1 MNSSCFVIEESQKLY
16 RMKPTPGEKPSLN
29 TTHTLTGRNSIMK
42 KSLIA
47 LAVLGA
53 AASAQAADISLYGV
67 VDTGLAYTYNDEW
80 DLNEHVTD
88 GESNLE
94 MASGINASSRWGI
107 RGSEDLG
114 NGMKVGFKLES
125 GIATDDGSLTQGGRL
140 FGREASLSLSG
151 AFGTISAG
159 RMGGVGSSA
168 GTYDYVYLIGEAFDG
183 GDFNIWG
190 MTASSRYDNM
200 ITYETPEFAGV
211 KVTAQ
216 YSFDGDTGAD
226 NDDYLKD
233 SQHGDE
239 GKTNVDRYASLA
251 VTGTVGNLQFVG
263 AYENFNHAS
272 TSIVQDDGHLVHLG
286 GNYDFGVTKVF
297 ALAQYY
303 QGVRNAAGWDM
314 SGDFLDSEET
324 LPDAFGTDGF
334 KGYGLHIGSI
344 TPIGG
349 GDLTV
354 AAYFQDGKLENVTS
368 ELANK
373 QDFDA
378 QYVGVSARYAYH
390 LSKRTDAYL
399 GAGYAK
405 ATLETASLGADIH
418 DMEKELI
425 QAYVGL
431 THRF

>member
-1 MNSSCFVIEESQKLY
+1 
-16 RMKPTPGEKPSLN
+16 
-29 TTHTLTGRNSIMK
+29 MK

-53 AASAQAADISLYGV
+53 AASAQAADVSVYGV

-80 DLNEHVTD
+80 TVDEHVTD

-94 MASGINASSRWGI
+94 MASGINASSRVGI
-107 RGSEDLG
+107 TGSEDLG

-125 GIATDDGSLTQGGRL
+125 GINSDDGALNQGGRL
-140 FGREASLSLSG
+140 FGREASLTLSG
-151 AFGTISAG
+151 DFGKISAG

-168 GTYDYVYLIGEAFDG
+168 GTYDYVYLIGDAFDG

-226 NDDYLKD
+226 NDDYIAKD
-233 SQHGDE
+233 QHGTE
-239 GKTNVDRYASLA
+239 GKTTVDRYASLA
-251 VTGTVGNLQFVG
+251 VTGGFGNLQFVG
-263 AYENFNHAS
+263 AYEYFNHAS
-272 TSIVQDDGHLVHLG
+272 TSVVKDDGHLFHLG

-303 QGVRNAAGWDM
+303 QGIRNAAGWDM
-314 SGDFLDSEET
+314 SGDFLDSET
-324 LPDAFGTDGF
+324 DLDKDLFGTDGF
-334 KGYGLHIGSI
+334 TGYGLHLGSI

-354 AAYFQDGKLENVTS
+354 AAYFQDGKLENTYLGS
-368 ELANK
+368 TTENH
-373 QDFDA
+373 DFDA
-378 QYVGVSARYAYH
+378 QYVGVTARYAYH

-405 ATLETASLGADIH
+405 ATLDTANLYADAH
-418 DMEKELI
+418 DLEKELI

>member
-1 MNSSCFVIEESQKLY
+1 
-16 RMKPTPGEKPSLN
+16 
-29 TTHTLTGRNSIMK
+29 MK
-42 KSLIA
+42 KSLVA

-67 VDTGLAYTYNDEW
+67 VDTGLAYTYEDNWGVAD
-80 DLNEHVTD
+80 DDVAHTTD

-125 GIATDDGSLTQGGRL
+125 GISSDDGTLSQGGRL

-190 MTASSRYDNM
+190 MTSSSRYDNM

-226 NDDYLKD
+226 NDDYTAKD
-233 SQHGDE
+233 QHGDE

-251 VTGTVGNLQFVG
+251 VTGGFGYLQFVG
-263 AYENFNHAS
+263 AYEYFNHAS
-272 TSIVQDDGHLVHLG
+272 TSAVKEDGHLVHLG

-297 ALAQYY
+297 ALGQYY
-303 QGVRNAAGWDM
+303 QGIRNAAGWDL
-314 SGDFLDSEET
+314 SGDLLDAAVDT
-324 LPDAFGTDGF
+324 DGNLDKALGTDGF
-334 KGYGLHIGSI
+334 KGYGLHLGSI

-354 AAYFQDGKLENVTS
+354 AAYFQDGKLENCYDAGDPESYDV
-368 ELANK
+368 
-373 QDFDA
+373 DA
-378 QYVGVSARYAYH
+378 QYVGVTARYAYH

-405 ATLETASLGADIH
+405 ATLDTSSLGDVH

>member
-1 MNSSCFVIEESQKLY
+1 MRF
-16 RMKPTPGEKPSLN
+16 P
-29 TTHTLTGRNSIMK
+29 
-42 KSLIA
+42 LIA

-67 VDTGLAYTYNDEW
+67 VDTGLAYTYQDNWGFE
-80 DLNEHVTD
+80 NGTVAHTTD
-88 GESNLE
+88 GESSLE
-94 MASGINASSRWGI
+94 MASGINASSRFGI
-107 RGSEDLG
+107 VGSEDLG
-114 NGMKVGFKLES
+114 NGMKVSFKLES
-125 GIATDDGSLTQGGRL
+125 GINSDDGALNQGGRL
-140 FGREASLSLSG
+140 FGREASLTLSG
-151 AFGTISAG
+151 DFGKISAG

-168 GTYDYVYLIGEAFDG
+168 GTYDYVYAIGEAFDG

-216 YSFDGDTGAD
+216 YSFDGDVDGD
-226 NDDYLKD
+226 NDDYD
-233 SQHGDE
+233 PVDNPQHGTE
-239 GKTNVDRYASLA
+239 GKSTVDRYASLA
-251 VTGTVGNLQFVG
+251 LTGGFGNLQFVG
-263 AYENFNHAS
+263 AYEYFNHAANS
-272 TSIVQDDGHLVHLG
+272 FVKDDGHLFHLG

-303 QGVRNAAGWDM
+303 QGIRNAAGWDM
-314 SGDFLDSEET
+314 TDDIIAGEISAEET
-324 LPDAFGTDGF
+324 TDGF

-349 GDLTV
+349 GDLTL
-354 AAYFQDGKLENVTS
+354 AAYFQDGKLENVGNPQNQVD
-368 ELANK
+368 L
-373 QDFDA
+373 DA

-405 ATLETASLGADIH
+405 ATLDTGANNWEDH

>member
-1 MNSSCFVIEESQKLY
+1 
-16 RMKPTPGEKPSLN
+16 
-29 TTHTLTGRNSIMK
+29 MK

-67 VDTGLAYTYNDEW
+67 VDTGLAYTYQDNWGIDG
-80 DLNEHVTD
+80 NTVAHTTD
-88 GESNLE
+88 GESSLE
-94 MASGINASSRWGI
+94 MASGINASSRVGI
-107 RGSEDLG
+107 VGSEDLG
-114 NGMKVGFKLES
+114 NGMKVSFKLES
-125 GIATDDGSLTQGGRL
+125 GINSDDGALNQGGRL
-140 FGREASLSLSG
+140 FGREASLTLSG
-151 AFGTISAG
+151 DFGKISAG

-190 MTASSRYDNM
+190 MTSSSRYDNM

-226 NDDYLKD
+226 NDDYTAKD
-233 SQHGDE
+233 QHGDE

-251 VTGTVGNLQFVG
+251 VTGGFGNLQFVG
-263 AYENFNHAS
+263 AYEYFNHAS
-272 TSIVQDDGHLVHLG
+272 TSAVKEDGHLVHLG

-297 ALAQYY
+297 ALGQYY
-303 QGVRNAAGWDM
+303 QGIRNAAGWDL
-314 SGDFLDSEET
+314 SGDLLDAAVDT
-324 LPDAFGTDGF
+324 DGNLDKALGTDGF
-334 KGYGLHIGSI
+334 KGYGLHLGSI

-354 AAYFQDGKLENVTS
+354 AAYFQDGKLENCYDAGDPESYDV
-368 ELANK
+368 
-373 QDFDA
+373 DA
-378 QYVGVSARYAYH
+378 QYVGVTARYAYH

-405 ATLETASLGADIH
+405 ATLDTSSLGDVH

>member
-1 MNSSCFVIEESQKLY
+1 
-16 RMKPTPGEKPSLN
+16 
-29 TTHTLTGRNSIMK
+29 MK

-67 VDTGLAYTYNDEW
+67 VDTGLAYTYNDNWARSGE
-80 DLNEHVTD
+80 DVVHSTD
-88 GESNLE
+88 GESSLE
-94 MASGINASSRWGI
+94 MAAGINASSRFGI
-107 RGSEDLG
+107 VGSEDLG
-114 NGMKVGFKLES
+114 NGMKVAFKLES
-125 GIATDDGSLTQGGRL
+125 GINTDDGNLGQGGRL
-140 FGREASLSLSG
+140 FGREASLTLSG
-151 AFGTISAG
+151 DFGKISAG

-168 GTYDYVYLIGEAFDG
+168 GTYDYVYSIGDAFDG

-226 NDDYLKD
+226 NNDYSD
-233 SQHGDE
+233 AEDGQHGTE
-239 GKTNVDRYASLA
+239 GKSTVDRYASLA
-251 VTGTVGNLQFVG
+251 VTGGFGNLQFVG
-263 AYENFNHAS
+263 AYEYFNHAADS
-272 TSIVQDDGHLVHLG
+272 AVKDDGHLFHLG

-303 QGVRNAAGWDM
+303 QGIRNAAGWDL
-314 SGDFLDSEET
+314 SGDLIEDDVADFT
-324 LPDAFGTDGF
+324 TDGF
-334 KGYGLHIGSI
+334 KGYGLHLGSI

-354 AAYFQDGKLENVTS
+354 AAYFQDGKLENAADVNPTDS
-368 ELANK
+368 F
-373 QDFDA
+373 DVDA
-378 QYVGVSARYAYH
+378 QYVGVTARYAYH

-405 ATLETASLGADIH
+405 ATLDTASDLDVSH

>member
-1 MNSSCFVIEESQKLY
+1 
-16 RMKPTPGEKPSLN
+16 
-29 TTHTLTGRNSIMK
+29 MK
-42 KSLIA
+42 KSLLA

-53 AASAQAADISLYGV
+53 AASAQAADVSVYGV
-67 VDTGLAYTYNDEW
+67 VDTGLAYTYNDNW
-80 DLNEHVTD
+80 ARSGDDVVHSTN
-88 GESNLE
+88 GESSLE
-94 MASGINASSRWGI
+94 MASGINASSRFGI
-107 RGSEDLG
+107 VGSEDLG
-114 NGMKVGFKLES
+114 NGMKVAFKLES
-125 GIATDDGSLTQGGRL
+125 GINTDDGSFGQGGRL
-140 FGREASLSLSG
+140 FGREASLTLSG
-151 AFGTISAG
+151 DFGKISAG

-226 NDDYLKD
+226 NNDYSNAED
-233 SQHGDE
+233 GQHGTE
-239 GKTNVDRYASLA
+239 GKSTVDRYASLA
-251 VTGTVGNLQFVG
+251 LTGGFGNLQFVG
-263 AYENFNHAS
+263 AYEYFNHAANS
-272 TSIVQDDGHLVHLG
+272 AVKDDGHLFHLG

-303 QGVRNAAGWDM
+303 QGIRNAAGWDL
-314 SGDFLDSEET
+314 SGDLIEDDVADFT
-324 LPDAFGTDGF
+324 TDGF
-334 KGYGLHIGSI
+334 KGYGLHLGSI

-354 AAYFQDGKLENVTS
+354 AAYFQDGKLENAAHLGTTDSFDV
-368 ELANK
+368 
-373 QDFDA
+373 DA
-378 QYVGVSARYAYH
+378 QYVGVTARYAYH

-405 ATLETASLGADIH
+405 ATLDTASDLDVSH

>member
-1 MNSSCFVIEESQKLY
+1 
-16 RMKPTPGEKPSLN
+16 
-29 TTHTLTGRNSIMK
+29 MK
-42 KSLIA
+42 KTLA
-47 LAVLGA
+47 AVAVLGA
-53 AASAQAADISLYGV
+53 FAGSALAADVQLYGI
-67 VDTGLAYTYNDEW
+67 VDEGLAYSHV
-80 DLNEHVTD
+80 DLDGAADATD
-88 GESNLE
+88 SFSMN
-94 MASGINASSRWGI
+94 SGMQSGSRFGFK
-107 RGSEDLG
+107 GTEDLG
-114 NGMKVGFKLES
+114 NGLTVGFVLEN
-125 GIATDDGSLTQGGRL
+125 G
-140 FGREASLSLSG
+140 F
-151 AFGTISAG
+151 SA
-159 RMGGVGSSA
+159 
-168 GTYDYVYLIGEAFDG
+168 
-183 GDFNIWG
+183 
-190 MTASSRYDNM
+190 
-200 ITYETPEFAGV
+200 
-211 KVTAQ
+211 
-216 YSFDGDTGAD
+216 DTGAD

-272 TSIVQDDGHLVHLG
+272 TSIVKDDGHLVHLG

-303 QGVRNAAGWDM
+303 QGIRNAAGWDM
-314 SGDFLDSEET
+314 SDDLVGAFGPTNPDSE
-324 LPDAFGTDGF
+324 GTDGF

-344 TPIGG
+344 TPIAG
-349 GDLTV
+349 GDLTL
-354 AAYFQDGKLENVTS
+354 AAYFQDGKLENVYDGDPD
-368 ELANK
+368 K
-373 QDFDA
+373 YDIDA

-405 ATLETASLGADIH
+405 ATLDTGSLEGSVFH

>member
-1 MNSSCFVIEESQKLY
+1 
-16 RMKPTPGEKPSLN
+16 
-29 TTHTLTGRNSIMK
+29 MK

-67 VDTGLAYTYNDEW
+67 VDTGLAYTYNDNWARSGE
-80 DLNEHVTD
+80 DVVHSTD
-88 GESNLE
+88 GESSLE
-94 MASGINASSRWGI
+94 MASGINASSRFGI
-107 RGSEDLG
+107 VGSEELG
-114 NGMKVGFKLES
+114 NGMKVAFKLES
-125 GIATDDGSLTQGGRL
+125 GINTDDGSLGQGGRL
-140 FGREASLSLSG
+140 FGREASLTLSG
-151 AFGTISAG
+151 DFGKISAG

-226 NDDYLKD
+226 NNDYSNAED
-233 SQHGDE
+233 GQHGTE
-239 GKTNVDRYASLA
+239 GKSTVDRYASLA
-251 VTGTVGNLQFVG
+251 VTGGFGNLQFVG
-263 AYENFNHAS
+263 AYEYFNHAADS
-272 TSIVQDDGHLVHLG
+272 AVKDDGHLFHLG

-303 QGVRNAAGWDM
+303 QGIRNAAGWDL
-314 SGDFLDSEET
+314 SGDLIENDVADFT
-324 LPDAFGTDGF
+324 TDGF
-334 KGYGLHIGSI
+334 KGYGLHLGSI

-354 AAYFQDGKLENVTS
+354 AAYFQDGKLENAADVNTTDS
-368 ELANK
+368 F
-373 QDFDA
+373 DVDA
-378 QYVGVSARYAYH
+378 QYVGVTARYAYH

-405 ATLETASLGADIH
+405 ATLDTSSLGDVH

-425 QAYVGL
+425 QTYVGL

>member
-1 MNSSCFVIEESQKLY
+1 
-16 RMKPTPGEKPSLN
+16 
-29 TTHTLTGRNSIMK
+29 MK

-67 VDTGLAYTYNDEW
+67 VDTGLAYTYNDDW
-80 DLNEHVTD
+80 TIGDKGNIVHSAD

-94 MASGINASSRWGI
+94 MASGINASSRFGI
-107 RGSEDLG
+107 VGSEELG
-114 NGMKVGFKLES
+114 NGMKVAFKLES
-125 GIATDDGSLTQGGRL
+125 GINTDDGSLGQGGRL
-140 FGREASLSLSG
+140 FGREASLTLSG
-151 AFGTISAG
+151 DFGKISAG

-168 GTYDYVYLIGEAFDG
+168 GTYDYVYLIGDSFDG

-226 NDDYLKD
+226 NNDYSD
-233 SQHGDE
+233 AEDGQHGTE
-239 GKTNVDRYASLA
+239 GKSTVDRYASLA
-251 VTGTVGNLQFVG
+251 VTGGFGNLQFVG
-263 AYENFNHAS
+263 AYEYFNHAADS
-272 TSIVQDDGHLVHLG
+272 AVKDDGHLFHLG

-303 QGVRNAAGWDM
+303 QGIRNAAGWDL
-314 SGDFLDSEET
+314 SGDLIENDVADFT
-324 LPDAFGTDGF
+324 TDGF
-334 KGYGLHIGSI
+334 KGYGLHLGSI

-354 AAYFQDGKLENVTS
+354 AAYFQDGKLENAADVINTTDS
-368 ELANK
+368 F
-373 QDFDA
+373 DVDA
-378 QYVGVSARYAYH
+378 QYVGVTARYAYH

-405 ATLETASLGADIH
+405 ATLDTASDLDVSH

>member
-1 MNSSCFVIEESQKLY
+1 
-16 RMKPTPGEKPSLN
+16 
-29 TTHTLTGRNSIMK
+29 MK

-67 VDTGLAYTYNDEW
+67 VDTGFAYTYNDDWTLSKGE
-80 DLNEHVTD
+80 VTHSAD

-107 RGSEDLG
+107 TGSEVLG

-125 GIATDDGSLTQGGRL
+125 AINTDDGSLGQGGRL
-140 FGREASLSLSG
+140 FGREASVTLSG
-151 AFGTISAG
+151 DFGKISAG

-168 GTYDYVYLIGEAFDG
+168 GTYDYVYAIGEAFDG

-226 NDDYLKD
+226 NDDYDKD
-233 SQHGDE
+233 EGHGVE
-239 GKTNVDRYASLA
+239 GKTTVDRYASLA

-263 AYENFNHAS
+263 AYENFNHAAYS
-272 TSIVQDDGHLVHLG
+272 AVKDDGHLFHLG

-303 QGVRNAAGWDM
+303 QGIRNAAGWNLTD
-314 SGDFLDSEET
+314 DIIDNFDYVLHDDE
-324 LPDAFGTDGF
+324 GTDGF
-334 KGYGLHIGSI
+334 KGYGLHLGSI

-349 GDLTV
+349 GDLTL
-354 AAYFQDGKLENVTS
+354 AAYFQDGKLENIHNGAGLS
-368 ELANK
+368 ADL
-373 QDFDA
+373 DA

-405 ATLETASLGADIH
+405 ATLDVSDAYATQH

>member
-1 MNSSCFVIEESQKLY
+1 
-16 RMKPTPGEKPSLN
+16 
-29 TTHTLTGRNSIMK
+29 MK

-53 AASAQAADISLYGV
+53 AASAQAADVSVYGV

-80 DLNEHVTD
+80 TVDEHVTD

-94 MASGINASSRWGI
+94 MASGINASSRVGI
-107 RGSEDLG
+107 TGSEDLG

-125 GIATDDGSLTQGGRL
+125 GINSDDGALNQGGRL
-140 FGREASLSLSG
+140 FGREASLTLSG
-151 AFGTISAG
+151 DFGKISAG

-168 GTYDYVYLIGEAFDG
+168 GTYDYVYAIGESFDG

-226 NDDYLKD
+226 NNDYEKD

-251 VTGTVGNLQFVG
+251 VTGGYGNLQFVG
-263 AYENFNHAS
+263 AYEYFNHAS
-272 TSIVQDDGHLVHLG
+272 TSVVKDDGHLVHLG

-303 QGVRNAAGWDM
+303 QGIRNAAGWDM
-314 SGDFLDSEET
+314 SGDFLDSEKD
-324 LPDAFGTDGF
+324 LDPLFGTDGF

-349 GDLTV
+349 GDLTL
-354 AAYFQDGKLENVTS
+354 AAYFQDGKLENVVS
-368 ELANK
+368 EWADK
-373 QDFDA
+373 DDIDA
-378 QYVGVSARYAYH
+378 QYVGVTARYAYY

-405 ATLETASLGADIH
+405 ATLDTASLAADLH